1 MLSRRSL
8 SSTTTASLPVAS
20 IIWAAMARVLHTGT
34 VGAGQRHTSP
44 AVSRIEHRG
53 RSRPCVTSWRSMSI
67 SASRPIQ
74 RLPSTTGKWRTPA
87 ESITRRASISL
98 VPGKT
103 ATARWVINVLIA
115 GSAAAPCWCFV
126 SDVATVTMRLRMIA
140 CAGHRQ
146 CRRTARTGPLGSF
159 PESLHDCAGALVP
172 DRGPFVRAIATADP
186 PTFGGGRERRS
197 AVVHLSELHTLDRA
211 ECIELL
217 RTVTV
222 GRIAFTERGLPA
234 IQPVNFSMDGSNVI
248 IRTSSGGKLAAA
260 VTGAM
265 VAFETDEVD
274 AATRSGWSVVVM
286 GHASLIR
293 DIDELVAVAGPDS
306 QPWVPGRTNH
316 VIRIKTERI
325 TGRRIVPG

>member
-1 MLSRRSL
+1 M
-8 SSTTTASLPVAS
+8 
-20 IIWAAMARVLHTGT
+20 
-34 VGAGQRHTSP
+34 
-44 AVSRIEHRG
+44 
-53 RSRPCVTSWRSMSI
+53 
-67 SASRPIQ
+67 
-74 RLPSTTGKWRTPA
+74 
-87 ESITRRASISL
+87 
-98 VPGKT
+98 
-103 ATARWVINVLIA
+103 
-115 GSAAAPCWCFV
+115 
-126 SDVATVTMRLRMIA
+126 
-140 CAGHRQ
+140 
-146 CRRTARTGPLGSF
+146 
-159 PESLHDCAGALVP
+159 
-172 DRGPFVRAIATADP
+172 
-186 PTFGGGRERRS
+186 
-197 AVVHLSELHTLDRA
+197 VHLSGLHTLDRA

-325 TGRRIVPG
+325 TGRCIVPG